1 MLPLRD
7 AEDPLPHGTQTRGVD
22 PTRARRP
29 PRSAR
34 RRAPPALDRD
44 PSRDPYAGGT
54 RRARRRARRA
64 RRVPHRGGGVRG
76 RRGTRHRRGNH
87 RLLATRPRG
96 SRALDLARP
105 FLATSAG
112 RPSSER
118 QQHEAEREP
127 KRERLPG
134 APEFVVGGSLHGDG
148 YRTAVGSLGYSLMLE
163 GQEGVTWSQ
172 WLAIAGTCERL
183 GFDALLTS
191 DHYLSVVNAEEPGS
205 SDAWTLLGALAAGT
219 ERLRLGT
226 MVSPV
231 TFRLPA
237 VLAKATTTVDRI
249 SGGRAQLGMGAGW
262 WELEHRSHGIPFP
275 PTSERFAMLEEQLE
289 IVHGLW
295 SEEVFSFE
303 GRYYAV
309 EECRFLPKPVQRPHP
324 PIVLGGRGGPRLA
337 RLVARWADEFNR
349 VGGTPDELRASIE
362 LVTDALDRQGRDR
375 ASVAMSFMTWVFV
388 GRTDDEWRDRADRA
402 RRMDPTAGS
411 LEEYL
416 ADISRDCIVGTV
428 EQAIDRMN
436 EYAAAGVQRFVL
448 NHELFDDLEQIELLA
463 EEIMPKVGG

>member
-1 MLPLRD
+1 
-7 AEDPLPHGTQTRGVD
+7 
-22 PTRARRP
+22 
-29 PRSAR
+29 
-34 RRAPPALDRD
+34 
-44 PSRDPYAGGT
+44 
-54 RRARRRARRA
+54 
-64 RRVPHRGGGVRG
+64 
-76 RRGTRHRRGNH
+76 
-87 RLLATRPRG
+87 
-96 SRALDLARP
+96 
-105 FLATSAG
+105 
-112 RPSSER
+112 
-118 QQHEAEREP
+118 
-127 KRERLPG
+127 
-134 APEFVVGGSLHGDG
+134 
-148 YRTAVGSLGYSLMLE
+148 MLE

-172 WLAIAGTCERL
+172 WLAIARTCERL
-183 GFDALLTS
+183 GFDGLLTS

-205 SDAWTLLGALAAGT
+205 SDAWTLLGALAAST

-237 VLAKATTTVDRI
+237 VLAKASTTVDRI

-275 PTSERFAMLEEQLE
+275 SPSERFEMLEEQLE

-303 GRYYAV
+303 GRYYAL

-324 PIVLGGRGGPRLA
+324 PIVLGGKGGPRLA

-349 VGGTPDELRASIE
+349 VGGTPDELRASIDR
-362 LVTDALDRQGRDR
+362 VTDALDRQGRDR

-402 RRMDPTAGS
+402 RRMDPTPGS

-463 EEIMPKVGG
+463 EEIMPKVGA